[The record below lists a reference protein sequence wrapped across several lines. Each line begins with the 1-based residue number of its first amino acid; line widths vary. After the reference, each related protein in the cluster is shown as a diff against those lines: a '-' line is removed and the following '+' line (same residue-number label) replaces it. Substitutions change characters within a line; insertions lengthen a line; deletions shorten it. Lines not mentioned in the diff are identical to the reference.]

1 MTTIAL
7 LENKRIILGVCGSI
21 AAYKAVDLASKLTQA
36 GTLVDVVMTEAAQR
50 FVSPLSF
57 QAVSGRPVYT
67 DMWRADADGGL
78 PNHIAHVALAEEADL
93 LLVCP
98 ATANTLAKL
107 AHGLADDLLSVTA
120 LAINCPLVLAPA
132 MDAGMYE
139 SAAVQSNLEILL
151 GRGARLIEPET
162 GRFASGLVGTGR
174 LPETKALVGNLRRF
188 LGFDGELAGHKLV
201 VTAGGTREALD
212 PVRFITNRSTGK
224 QGYAIAQAAID
235 AGAEAVLISAVGN
248 LSPPVGATLVAVDSA
263 QSMLEAVLAN
273 VTESSAL
280 VMAAAVAD
288 YRPLTISEQKIKK
301 LDTQLNLPLART
313 PDILMAVKTQR
324 QETGY
329 PMIVVGFA
337 AESENL
343 VENATGKLQ
352 SKGLDLLVAN
362 DITADDAG
370 FAVDTNRVVVLDM
383 DGGLHSIDRTGKAEI
398 GAYIIE
404 RIGGLLD

>member
-1 MTTIAL
+1 
-7 LENKRIILGVCGSI
+7 
-21 AAYKAVDLASKLTQA
+21 
-36 GTLVDVVMTEAAQR
+36 
-50 FVSPLSF
+50 
-57 QAVSGRPVYT
+57 
-67 DMWRADADGGL
+67 
-78 PNHIAHVALAEEADL
+78 
-93 LLVCP
+93 
-98 ATANTLAKL
+98 
-107 AHGLADDLLSVTA
+107 
-120 LAINCPLVLAPA
+120 
-132 MDAGMYE
+132 
-139 SAAVQSNLEILL
+139 
-151 GRGARLIEPET
+151 
-162 GRFASGLVGTGR
+162 
-174 LPETKALVGNLRRF
+174 
-188 LGFDGELAGHKLV
+188 
-201 VTAGGTREALD
+201 
-212 PVRFITNRSTGK
+212 
-224 QGYAIAQAAID
+224 
-235 AGAEAVLISAVGN
+235 
-248 LSPPVGATLVAVDSA
+248 
-263 QSMLEAVLAN
+263 MLEAVLAN
-273 VTESSAL
+273 VSESSAL

-301 LDTQLNLPLART
+301 LDTKLNLPLART

-329 PMIVVGFA
+329 PMIAVGFA